1 MTKRELFHFSF
12 HDHTGI
18 TRHLEQMAQKGWIL
32 ESAGFFWKYSPCAP
46 QNIRYAV
53 TYFSDA
59 ADPDNPLGEKESLFR
74 DLCES
79 AGWEFVAR
87 YHEMQIFRNFQ
98 KNPVPLDTEPMVQVE
113 TIHKGMKSGRLSSLF
128 WMLFYPLLFYFRA
141 YLTGDLMGYLT
152 FLGSN
157 LYLLSIL
164 VFTVLFA
171 VNLWELTAYYR
182 WRRRAKAAAREGQFL
197 STSGRCWPHVLADC
211 ATLILLVCLV
221 WALVL
226 YFAPRGEDYP
236 DNKYDWG
243 PIHYSIYHDEM
254 PLYMDDLVLVPKADY
269 SNHLEE
275 SSSLFLRYTKG
286 DIELRRDRREGND
299 APRDLE
305 YTIWTSRFDSLLDMA
320 EKEVRKNSIL
330 FGTYQP
336 IAAVSEAQA
345 TWQLCDEGVARE
357 QYLLRFEDR
366 VIEIEFSFSPTPEQ
380 MATAIEK
387 LLEH

>member
-1 MTKRELFHFSF
+1 M
-12 HDHTGI
+12 
-18 TRHLEQMAQKGWIL
+18 
-32 ESAGFFWKYSPCAP
+32 
-46 QNIRYAV
+46 
-53 TYFSDA
+53 
-59 ADPDNPLGEKESLFR
+59 
-74 DLCES
+74 
-79 AGWEFVAR
+79 
-87 YHEMQIFRNFQ
+87 
-98 KNPVPLDTEPMVQVE
+98 
-113 TIHKGMKSGRLSSLF
+113 
-128 WMLFYPLLFYFRA
+128 
-141 YLTGDLMGYLT
+141 
-152 FLGSN
+152 
-157 LYLLSIL
+157 
-164 VFTVLFA
+164 
-171 VNLWELTAYYR
+171 
-182 WRRRAKAAAREGQFL
+182 
-197 STSGRCWPHVLADC
+197 
-211 ATLILLVCLV
+211 CLV

-226 YFAPRGEDYP
+226 YFAPRGADYP

-357 QYLLRFEDR
+357 QYLLRFEDH
-366 VIEIEFSFSPTPEQ
+366 VIEIKFSFSPTSDQ

-387 LLEH
+387 LLEN